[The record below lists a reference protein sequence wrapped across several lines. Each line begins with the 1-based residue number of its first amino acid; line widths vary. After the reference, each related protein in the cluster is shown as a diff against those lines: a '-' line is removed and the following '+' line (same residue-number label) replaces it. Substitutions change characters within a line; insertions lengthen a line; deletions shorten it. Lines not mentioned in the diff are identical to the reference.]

1 MARQGTAKNPGLLAR
16 NRPHTLDPQTHRQCA
31 QTNLVVARLL
41 KPETSE
47 WLAGCAIKGGY
58 TAHCGW
64 RRIPTRLNIPP
75 SQQVIC
81 ILSARKTRL
90 KRREITISCLNEL
103 HAIPCVE
110 ISGVTGKSPWD
121 TYGPLQTQ
129 EGREYTNLGMY
140 TISELIYKV
149 SIAVSW
155 D

>member
-1 MARQGTAKNPGLLAR
+1 MARQGTAKNPRLLAR